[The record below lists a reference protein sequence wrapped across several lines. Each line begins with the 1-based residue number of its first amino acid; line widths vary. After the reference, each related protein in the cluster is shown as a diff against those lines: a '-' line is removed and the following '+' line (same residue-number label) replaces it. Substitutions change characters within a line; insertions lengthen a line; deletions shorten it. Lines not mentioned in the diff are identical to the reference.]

1 MQQLGLFE
9 DDPTKELPKPDRIWL
24 VDGHHLAYRS
34 YFAFDKL
41 TTSRGEPTQAIF
53 GFLRTLLKLL
63 KEDGDCVVV
72 VFDPPTKTFRH
83 ESYEEYKAGRAPT
96 PEDFRPQLQKIKK
109 IVDLM
114 GLARLEV
121 PSYEADDVIGTLA
134 KKGEREGYPV
144 RIATGDRDS
153 FQLVSEA
160 VQVVLPDGRVMNPE
174 AVKEKYGVSV
184 QQWVDYR
191 SLVGDSSDN
200 LPGAKGIG
208 EKTAAKLLQEWHSLE
223 SLYDHLEQLSSKLRQ
238 SLQESQ
244 DKVKL
249 SHALSQIHTD
259 VPIELD
265 FQQCHRR
272 EPDRAGL
279 KQMLEEL
286 EFGSILREMHL
297 LAAPASAEEVAWP
310 PPADA
315 FLGYTLNR
323 AQPMWAD
330 WTGLGAAKDGKVYRG
345 LPDLQELQK
354 FPEIRAM
361 SAKDLSVLALREGV
375 WVTPG
380 DDPLLLAY
388 LYDPSNN
395 EAATT
400 ARRYGAGDWTDDP
413 VERAQV
419 AQTLWQTLLDRTS
432 DNPHTDWLYREIEK
446 PLSAVLAKVEAR
458 GISLDADY
466 VAELSEELSKD
477 ISYLEAEIH
486 RLAGRPFNVNS
497 RDQLEVVLYDELGLT
512 TSGKK
517 TQTGKRSTAAS
528 ALEELLEQHQIIEK
542 ILNYRELSKLKS
554 TYLEPL
560 PKLIHPKTGRLHTRL
575 NQAGTA
581 TGRLSS
587 SDPNLQNIP
596 VRTEIGRKIRKAFV
610 AAPGLKLIAA
620 DYSQIELRI
629 LAHMSGDEN
638 LIRIFKEGHDIH
650 TQTAAWMFGLK
661 PEEVDSFR
669 RRAAKTIVFG
679 VLYGMSAHRLSSEL
693 SIPYVEAENFIERYF
708 ASYPRVRAWI
718 DKTLEDARE
727 KGYVETLFGRRR
739 FVPDLNSKIR
749 TVREAAERMA
759 FNMPVQG
766 TATGDLMKL
775 AMVKLHPELERRKA
789 HLVLQVHDELLVE
802 VAEDQADEV
811 AEVVREVMQNA
822 WKFNVPIEVGI
833 GIGQNWLEAK

>member
-1 MQQLGLFE
+1 
-9 DDPTKELPKPDRIWL
+9 
-24 VDGHHLAYRS
+24 
-34 YFAFDKL
+34 
-41 TTSRGEPTQAIF
+41 
-53 GFLRTLLKLL
+53 
-63 KEDGDCVVV
+63 
-72 VFDPPTKTFRH
+72 
-83 ESYEEYKAGRAPT
+83 
-96 PEDFRPQLQKIKK
+96 
-109 IVDLM
+109 
-114 GLARLEV
+114 
-121 PSYEADDVIGTLA
+121 
-134 KKGEREGYPV
+134 
-144 RIATGDRDS
+144 
-153 FQLVSEA
+153 
-160 VQVVLPDGRVMNPE
+160 LPDGRVMNPE